1 MNELQ
6 RGLRATM
13 GIYDDNF
20 DNIDEK
26 INLLEEFFNDDEKF
40 FDNDIFELEKG
51 LRELDICETQIEQC
65 LDNICDFPEVLCTCK
80 TLQNTSST
88 IEKQSLL
95 EECADE
101 LTYNK
106 AFREILK
113 FLLDN
118 QIVTGISKKKIE
130 KKVPPITIKDMEVV
144 PYDIISLLEYL
155 KTHNTGTDK
164 DIAQCQMFLNLW
176 NDDCINNFLEK
187 YPFYMCSE
195 KCRIRNNCNIKELQ
209 DLIKSIITKSLKLGI
224 DVKTANKVY
233 GKDFIPVLNVM
244 LGTSIEK
251 CKIPQGTWFSISQ
264 KLNGSR
270 CFYYKG
276 KLYTRQGKV
285 YTGCEHI
292 IKDIESLF
300 IDYLPH
306 NYVFDGELILKDRSL
321 VDSEAFQKGVGIANS
336 NQENKEELKL
346 VIFDMLTSEEF
357 EIGKSV
363 YTYSQRKE
371 QLIRLKE
378 IIKQFNLSNIEIV
391 PMFYEGTDQS
401 KIWKWLDYA
410 EENDMEGVMV
420 NLDTPYQCKRTKDLM
435 KVKKFYTLDLE
446 VVDAVEG
453 DGRLKGTLGALVV
466 DYKGN
471 TVNVGSGFSDK
482 QRKEFWENKDNIVGR
497 VIEVKYKEIT
507 KNKDTGLESLQF
519 PVFVSLREQGKEVSY
534 D

>member
-13 GIYDDNF
+13 GIYNDNF
-20 DNIDEK
+20 DNIGGK
-26 INLLEEFFNDDEKF
+26 INLLEEFFDDDI

-88 IEKQSLL
+88 IEKQLLL

-164 DIAQCQMFLNLW
+164 DITQCQMFLNLW

-195 KCRIRNNCNIKELQ
+195 KCRSRNNCNIKELQ

-306 NYVFDGELILKDRSL
+306 NYVFDGELVLKDRSL

-410 EENDMEGVMV
+410 EENDMEGIMI
-420 NLDTPYQCKRTKDLM
+420 NLDTPYECKRTKNLV
-435 KVKKFYTLDLE
+435 KCKKFFDTDLRCIGIE
-446 VVDAVEG
+446 EG
-453 DGRLKGTLGALVV
+453 NGKYANTLGAIVC

-471 TVNVGSGFSDK
+471 ELRVGSGFTDE
-482 QRKEFWENKDNIVGR
+482 QRDYYWNNPNEIVGKT
-497 VIEVKYKEIT
+497 VTVKYKEET
-507 KNKDTGLESLQF
+507 KNKSGGQSLQF
-519 PVFVSLREQGKEVSY
+519 PVWVTTRFDK
-534 D
+534 